1 MSTRTLA
8 AILGASLLAAPAL
21 ADPLQIATDPPA
33 STGSERRAGNLVVPA
48 QPVRRPDD
56 PGQRLR
62 SHVEGALTARE
73 VRTWVGPPVPAHV
86 GLAVGTQELFLLD
99 EIPGGGHLAFYRD
112 PYGASSCGFA
122 DMWRNCAYTLRLYA
136 PEGALR
142 AEWPLNPLLSAERHL
157 EIQDV
162 QYSDGIVYFNEACQT
177 YAADAKG
184 RCSSLSAM
192 DPVSGKSIWRSKPL
206 VSNSRFRLGGDLGD
220 LILTGY
226 GFTAEPDFVYLLD
239 RKDGRVL
246 DRRKVRTAPEIYTPL
261 GDETFRVTLYDAS
274 TVDLRVERRPGKT
287 PRLAPSV
294 ERTKIQYPDDCTF
307 VAADPDAPPPRATR
321 CAEAVAA
328 FLQVPATLAEGPG
341 VPPPTCDFD
350 APERVGERPM
360 RFLPWQPGLFLLE
373 IRCTQGAYNTLSR
386 HAVYDERGTA
396 PVLRM
401 LDFAWPA
408 DAEAPDPLP
417 LKRQK
422 AVFGRDWDARRSEL
436 TVWAKH
442 RGMGDCG
449 VFGRYRLSPEGGARL
464 MELRSRTTCD
474 GRVTDP
480 KTWPARRVTA
490 GY

>member
-8 AILGASLLAAPAL
+8 AALGLWLAPLAAHAE
-21 ADPLQIATDPPA
+21 PLQIATDPIVA
-33 STGSERRAGNLVVPA
+33 TGGERRAGNLVVPA
-48 QPVRRPDD
+48 EPRRRPDD
-56 PGQRLR
+56 PAQRLR
-62 SHVEGALTARE
+62 SHVDGALSAHE

-86 GLAVGTQELFLLD
+86 ELAVGTQELFLLD

-112 PYGASSCGFA
+112 PYGASSCGFS
-122 DMWRNCAYTLRLYA
+122 DMWRNCAYSFRLYA
-136 PEGALR
+136 ADGALR
-142 AEWPLNPLLSAERHL
+142 SDLALGPLLSADRHL

-184 RCSSLSAM
+184 HCSALVAL
-192 DPVSGKSIWRSKPL
+192 DPVSGKLIWRSKHL
-206 VSNSRFRLGGDLGD
+206 VSNSRFRLLGD

-239 RKDGRVL
+239 RRTGQVL

-261 GDETFRVTLYDAS
+261 GDEAFRITLYDAS
-274 TVDLRVERRPGKT
+274 TVELRVDRPPGKP

-294 ERTKIQYPDDCTF
+294 QRTKIQYPDDCTF
-307 VAADPDAPPPRATR
+307 VAADPDAPPPRAAR
-321 CAEAVAA
+321 CAEALAA
-328 FLQVPATLAEGPG
+328 FLGDPATLAEAPG

-350 APERVGERPM
+350 APERAGERPM

-386 HAVYDERGTA
+386 HAVYDERGAVPT
-396 PVLRM
+396 LRM

-408 DAEAPDPLP
+408 DADAPDTGPLS
-417 LKRQK
+417 RRK
-422 AVFGRDWDARRSEL
+422 AVFGRDWDARRGEL
-436 TVWAKH
+436 TVWAKY

-449 VFGRYRLSPEGGARL
+449 VFGRYGVSPEGEARL
-464 MELRSRTTCD
+464 MELRTKTTCD
-474 GRVTDP
+474 GRGTNP
-480 KTWPARRVTA
+480 KAWPARRVTA
-490 GY
+490 GW